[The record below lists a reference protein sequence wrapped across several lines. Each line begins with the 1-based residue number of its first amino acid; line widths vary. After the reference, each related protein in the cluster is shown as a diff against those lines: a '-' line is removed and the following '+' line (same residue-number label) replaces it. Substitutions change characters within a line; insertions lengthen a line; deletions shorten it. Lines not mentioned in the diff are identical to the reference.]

1 MFLGLQAETGRYK
14 RALGCEGISK
24 FVGWISFRPRRGIR
38 RVKGNCCNGDCIGT
52 NYRNA
57 KTNRSVDAPELDHSF
72 GRQCSLLYLWSF
84 YHNDRSKGE
93 ALLLRWRRNA
103 GDPDSTG
110 DYCRENRSGR
120 HWQFGLK
127 QLHDIT
133 DGARGHAVQPGST
146 LEWRKR

>member
-1 MFLGLQAETGRYK
+1 
-14 RALGCEGISK
+14 
-24 FVGWISFRPRRGIR
+24 V
-38 RVKGNCCNGDCIGT
+38 
-52 NYRNA
+52 
-57 KTNRSVDAPELDHSF
+57 LDHSF
-72 GRQCSLLYLWSF
+72 GRQCSLLYLWSV

-103 GDPDSTG
+103 GG
-110 DYCRENRSGR
+110 RENRSGR